1 MVQSNEIDER
11 ISSYFLINE
20 VAMTAPMHH
29 PLPILDLDVL
39 RTFVMIAET
48 GSFSAAANAVFRTPS
63 AVSMQIKKLEE
74 TLGATLLD
82 RDARSVSLTSDGEL
96 LLGYARRM
104 LSLNREAVAKF
115 VAPTV
120 SGLVRLGSPDDIG
133 EWVLPFVL
141 KRFAETHPNVTVD
154 VIIDRSLNLRRRLEE
169 QRLDITMVNV
179 SPKAADSD
187 MEVLLTEELVWAGA
201 KCGTAHERNPLP
213 LSMWEE
219 GCAWRGNALEALEQA
234 GRDYR
239 VAYMSA
245 HSTGQR
251 SAILADLA
259 VAPFSKSLMSDGI
272 VALGPEHGLPPLG
285 TYQLGM
291 IVAKNAGQ
299 HVQVVAEH
307 LRGIFEKYRRT
318 GKF

>member
-1 MVQSNEIDER
+1 
-11 ISSYFLINE
+11 
-20 VAMTAPMHH
+20 MTAPMHH
-29 PLPILDLDVL
+29 PLPILDLDIL

-74 TLGATLLD
+74 TLGATLLE
-82 RDARSVSLTSDGEL
+82 RDARSVSLTSDGEM

-104 LSLNREAVAKF
+104 LALNREAVAKF
-115 VAPTV
+115 MAPTV
-120 SGLVRLGSPDDIG
+120 SGVVRLGSPDDIG

-141 KRFAETHPNVTVD
+141 KRFAETHPGVTVD
-154 VIIDRSLNLRRRLEE
+154 VVIDQSVNLRKRMDEH
-169 QRLDITMVNV
+169 RLDITMINISHNV
-179 SPKAADSD
+179 PKAGDI
-187 MEVLLTEELVWAGA
+187 EVLMTEELVWAGA
-201 KCGTAHERNPLP
+201 KCGTAHEREPLP

-219 GCAWRGNALEALEQA
+219 GCAWRGNALEALEAA

-239 VAYMSA
+239 VAYMSS
-245 HSTGQR
+245 HTTGQR

-259 VAPFSKSLMSDGI
+259 IAPFSKTLLGEGL
-272 VALGPEHGLPPLG
+272 VPLGPEHGLPPLG
-285 TYQLGM
+285 SYQLGM
-291 IVAKNAGQ
+291 IVAKDAGQ

-307 LRGIFEKYRRT
+307 LRGIFEKFQRT

>member
-1 MVQSNEIDER
+1 
-11 ISSYFLINE
+11 
-20 VAMTAPMHH
+20 MTAPMHH

-74 TLGATLLD
+74 TLSATLLE
-82 RDARSVSLTSDGEL
+82 RDARSVALTSDGEM
-96 LLGYARRM
+96 LLGYARR
-104 LSLNREAVAKF
+104 LLALNREAAAKF

-120 SGLVRLGSPDDIG
+120 SGVVRLGSPDDVG

-154 VIIDRSLNLRRRLEE
+154 VVIDQSVNLRKRLDER
-169 QRLDITMVNV
+169 RLDITMINV
-179 SPKAADSD
+179 SNTVPKTNDV
-187 MEVLLTEELVWAGA
+187 EVLMTEQLVWAGA
-201 KCGTAHERNPLP
+201 KCGTAHERDPLP

-219 GCAWRGNALEALEQA
+219 GCAWRGNASEALEKA
-234 GRDYR
+234 GRNYR

-245 HSTGQR
+245 HTTGQR

-259 VAPFSKSLMSDGI
+259 IAPFGRTLLGEGI

-285 TYQLGM
+285 SYQLGVV
-291 IVAKNAGQ
+291 VAKDAGQ

-307 LRGIFEKYRRT
+307 LRGIFEKYERT